1 MDIHNMEQKSDEWF
15 AIRKGRLTASQYD
28 KVFNQ
33 KTLSLNKINALKHID
48 TMLGEL
54 YYKQDDMMR
63 FKPSWAMERGIRL
76 EDEARIDFEIRE
88 NVKVDEV
95 GFVTNESF
103 GDHIGCSPD
112 GLIAGENGGVEI
124 KCPLP
129 ATHIKYHR
137 EGVLPKEYRAQ
148 VHGSMAVCDADYW
161 WFTSYCP
168 DIKDFTLKV
177 YRDSYTEALAQ
188 TLRDFNS
195 LFASRLSETKT
206 LAIG

>member
-33 KTLSLNKINALKHID
+33 KTLCLNKVNALKHID

-54 YYKQDDMMR
+54 YYKQDDMMK

-88 NVKVDEV
+88 GVEVNEV
-95 GFVTNESF
+95 GFVTNDSF
-103 GDHIGCSPD
+103 GSHIGCSPD
-112 GLIAGENGGVEI
+112 GLIVGENGGVEI

-177 YRDSYTEALAQ
+177 YRDNYTASLAQ
-188 TLRDFNS
+188 ALKDFNS
-195 LFASRLSETKT
+195 LFASRLNETKT
-206 LAIG
+206 LALG

>member
-1 MDIHNMEQKSDEWF
+1 MIIHNMEQKSDEWF
-15 AIRKGRLTASQYD
+15 ALRKGRLTASQYD

-33 KTLSLNKINALKHID
+33 KTLSLNKATTLKHID
-48 TMLGEL
+48 GMLADL
-54 YYKQDDMMR
+54 YYKQDDLLR

-76 EDEARIDFEIRE
+76 EDEARVDFELRE
-88 NVKVDEV
+88 GVKVTEV
-95 GFVTNESF
+95 GFVTNDSF

-112 GLIAGENGGVEI
+112 GLIIGDNGGVEI

-148 VHGSMAVCDADYW
+148 VHGSMAVSDADYW

-177 YRDSYTEALAQ
+177 YRDSYTESLARALK
-188 TLRDFNS
+188 DFNS
-195 LFASRLSETKT
+195 LFAERLNETKN
-206 LAIG
+206 LALG

>member
-54 YYKQDDMMR
+54 YYKQDDMMK

-88 NVKVDEV
+88 DVKVDEV

-112 GLIAGENGGVEI
+112 GLIVGENGGVEI

-195 LFASRLSETKT
+195 LFASRFSETKD

>member
-54 YYKQDDMMR
+54 YYKQDDMIK

-88 NVKVDEV
+88 DVKVDEV

>member
-33 KTLSLNKINALKHID
+33 KTLSLNKVNALKHID

-88 NVKVDEV
+88 DVKVDEV

-112 GLIAGENGGVEI
+112 GLIVGENGGVEI

>member
-1 MDIHNMEQKSDEWF
+1 MIIHNMEQKSDEWF

-33 KTLSLNKINALKHID
+33 KLLKLNKATALKHID
-48 TMLGEL
+48 GMLAEI
-54 YYKQDDMMR
+54 YYKEDDLQK
-63 FKPSWAMERGIRL
+63 FKSSWAMERGVRL
-76 EDEARIDFEIRE
+76 EDVARVDFELRE
-88 NVKVDEV
+88 GLEVMEV
-95 GFVTNESF
+95 GFVTNDSF

-112 GLIAGENGGVEI
+112 GLIVGENGGIEI

-129 ATHIKYHR
+129 ATHMKYHR

-168 DIKDFTLKV
+168 GIKDFTMKIH
-177 YRDSYTEALAQ
+177 RDGYTESLAQ
-188 TLRDFNS
+188 ALKDFNS
-195 LFASRLSETKT
+195 LFATHYKATKNLALS
-206 LAIG
+206 